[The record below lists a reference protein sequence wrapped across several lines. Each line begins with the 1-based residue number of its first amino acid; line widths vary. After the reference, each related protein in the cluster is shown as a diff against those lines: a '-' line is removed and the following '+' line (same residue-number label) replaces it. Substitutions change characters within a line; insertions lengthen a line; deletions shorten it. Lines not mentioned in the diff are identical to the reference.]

1 MAETTVKRHPIRAA
15 LWGFILGLGV
25 VIYLT
30 LVFPVIA
37 LESVNSV
44 ATQAVI
50 VIVIVIV
57 IVMIV
62 SIVWGLYG
70 PAKKPKGSPS
80 MSSEPEPP
88 AAAVPAAADDSE
100 DPADDA

>member
-1 MAETTVKRHPIRAA
+1 MAETTIKRHPIRAA
-15 LWGFILGLGV
+15 IWGFILGLGV
-25 VIYLT
+25 VVYLT

-37 LESVNSV
+37 LESINSV
-44 ATQAVI
+44 ATQAVM
-50 VIVIVIV
+50 VIV

-70 PAKKPKGSPS
+70 PAKKPKGSPP
-80 MSSEPEPP
+80 MSSEPEPS

-100 DPADDA
+100 DPAEDA

>member
-37 LESVNSV
+37 LERVNSV
-44 ATQAVI
+44 ATQA
-50 VIVIVIV
+50 VIV

>member
-1 MAETTVKRHPIRAA
+1 MAETTIKRHPIRAA
-15 LWGFILGLGV
+15 IWGFILGLGV
-25 VIYLT
+25 VVYLT

-37 LESVNSV
+37 LESINSV
-44 ATQAVI
+44 ATQAVM
-50 VIVIVIV
+50 VIV

-70 PAKKPKGSPS
+70 PAKKPKGSPPI
-80 MSSEPEPP
+80 SSKPEPP

-100 DPADDA
+100 DPAENA

>member
-50 VIVIVIV
+50 VIV
-57 IVMIV
+57 MIV

>member
-37 LESVNSV
+37 LERVNSV
-44 ATQAVI
+44 ATQA
-50 VIVIVIV
+50 VIVIV